1 MIMVC
6 ILVLFEPGTK
16 RYKSVYQNWAAV
28 RILEGLHPLLS
39 VCLYRILST
48 LIFGFAL
55 KKQRQSSN
63 LKACIETVTPILVF
77 EMQCVATVLL
87 CWNELMC
94 YSVAWLTAV
103 LGKFCLFSLKS
114 KAIQVG
120 VANDWFCLGLCIKI
134 ILYAAFL
141 IEWDLSA

>member
-77 EMQCVATVLL
+77 EMHSNCVATYLLKWTNVLF
-87 CWNELMC
+87 CCM
-94 YSVAWLTAV
+94 SSSTAGV
-103 LGKFCLFSLKS
+103 FVDLGRFSLFSLSS

-120 VANDWFCLGLCIKI
+120 VTNGWP
-134 ILYAAFL
+134 FL
-141 IEWDLSA
+141 FGIVHENNFLLHF